1 MPEGVGYASSNVVA
15 SAGLELNYVGNHVYA
30 FSGTFASATS
40 AFTMLDFTTGAK
52 TIKGLFAFN
61 GQIRFDSSVSAGGYS
76 GYQVSFNGIIVALAK
91 TDTTNN
97 DMPIKGWEKVII
109 PPYTN
114 VKVEGVSGEATATE
128 LMTVVFTGKTL

>member
-1 MPEGVGYASSNVVA
+1 MPEGVGYGSNIVA
-15 SAGLELNYVGNHVYA
+15 GAGLDLNYVGDRVYA
-30 FSGTFASATS
+30 YSGTFASATT

-61 GQIRFDSSVSAGGYS
+61 GQIQFDNSVANGGYS
-76 GYQVSFNGIIVALAK
+76 GFQVSFNGVIIALAK

-97 DMPIKGWEKVII
+97 DMPIKGWEKVVI

-114 VKVEGVSGEATATE
+114 VKVEGVSGEADADE

>member
-15 SAGLELNYVGNHVYA
+15 SAGLELNYVEDRVYA
-30 FSGTFASATS
+30 YSGTFQSATS

-76 GYQVSFNGIIVALAK
+76 GYQVSFN
-91 TDTTNN
+91 
-97 DMPIKGWEKVII
+97 WEKVVI